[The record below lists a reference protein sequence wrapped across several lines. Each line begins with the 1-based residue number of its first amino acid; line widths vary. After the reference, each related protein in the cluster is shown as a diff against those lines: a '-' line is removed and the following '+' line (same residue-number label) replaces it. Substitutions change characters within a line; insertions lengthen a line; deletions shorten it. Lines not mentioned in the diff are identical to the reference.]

1 MSLQRTDLR
10 WGVPNVL
17 AASALAKP
25 SSAHQPHG
33 ELCFE
38 EVGFKG
44 FRRQMVVMEKKA
56 QTLEL

>member
-1 MSLQRTDLR
+1 M
-10 WGVPNVL
+10 L

-25 SSAHQPHG
+25 NSAHQPHG

-56 QTLEL
+56 RTLEL